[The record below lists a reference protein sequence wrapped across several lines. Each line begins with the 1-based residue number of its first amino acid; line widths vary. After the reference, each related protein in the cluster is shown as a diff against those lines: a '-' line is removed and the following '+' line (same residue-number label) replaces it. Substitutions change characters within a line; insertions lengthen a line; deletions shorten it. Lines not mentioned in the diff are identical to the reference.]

1 MPSFDIISEINSQ
14 EVDNAL
20 NSAKRELENRYDFKG
35 SKSSIAR
42 EKEDIVLVAD
52 DDMKLK
58 ALQDMLRTYFTRR
71 NVDTKN
77 LEFKPAEKAAQMT
90 IKQIVKIKKGIDQD
104 NAKKI
109 VREIKDRKMK
119 VEASIQGEKVRI
131 TGKKKDDLQEV
142 MQLVKTLPIELALQ
156 FDNFRD

>member
-1 MPSFDIISEINSQ
+1 MPSFDIISEVNSQ

-35 SKSSIAR
+35 SKSSITR
-42 EKEDIVLVAD
+42 EKEEIVLIAD

-58 ALQDMLRTYFTRR
+58 ALQDMVRGYMTRR
-71 NVDTKN
+71 NVDIKC
-77 LEFKPAEKAAQMT
+77 LDFKTPEKAAQMT
-90 IKQIVKIKKGIDQD
+90 IKQVIKLKKGIDQD

-109 VREIKDRKMK
+109 VKAIKDHKMK
-119 VEASIQGEKVRI
+119 VEASIQGEKVRV
-131 TGKKKDDLQEV
+131 TGKKKDDLQAV
-142 MQLVKTLPIELALQ
+142 IQLAKTMPVELPLQ

>member
-35 SKSSIAR
+35 SKSTISR
-42 EKEDIVLVAD
+42 EKDDIALVAD

-58 ALQDMLRTYFTRR
+58 ALQDMIKTYLTRR
-71 NVDTKN
+71 NVDIKC
-77 LEFKPAEKAAQMT
+77 LEFKTPEKGSHMT
-90 IKQIVKIKKGIDQD
+90 IKQLVKIKKGIDQD

-109 VREIKDRKMK
+109 VKAIKEEKMK
-119 VEASIQGEKVRI
+119 IEASIQGEKVRI
-131 TGKKKDDLQEV
+131 TGKKKDDLQAV
-142 MQLVKTLPIELALQ
+142 MQFVKSLPVELPLQ